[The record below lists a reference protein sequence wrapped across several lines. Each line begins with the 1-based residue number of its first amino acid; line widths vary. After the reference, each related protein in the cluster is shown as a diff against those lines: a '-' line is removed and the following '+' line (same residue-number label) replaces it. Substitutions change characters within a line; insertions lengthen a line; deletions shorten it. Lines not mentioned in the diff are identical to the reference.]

1 MTMELETLWRII
13 DEGST
18 PAILL
23 IAYFLWQVDRRLNT
37 FIVEIKALAKTRDEK
52 LQSIHKDINS
62 FIRRMADLEKKDA

>member
-37 FIVEIKALAKTRDEK
+37 FIVEIKALEKTRDEK
-52 LQSIHKDINS
+52 LKSIHSDINS
-62 FIRRMADLEKKDA
+62 FIRRLADLEKNGN